1 MTCGSTLTQRC
12 IMTTNER
19 VILVSLDWL
28 MDRPMRFPQLLFICP
43 SFVKSVTSEDNN
55 SSYFSFLLSSA
66 LVGRADDVE
75 EYWLMISLSL
85 SPRCWRRWTT
95 SNYFSF
101 REQSPWFPLIHWKQ
115 IKSYWRTL
123 VDFIFQIDLLV
134 WTEILIRETSTNSFV
149 SCPSMDWLID
159 LDSLLW

>member
-1 MTCGSTLTQRC
+1 
-12 IMTTNER
+12 MTTNER

-75 EYWLMISLSL
+75 EY
-85 SPRCWRRWTT
+85 
-95 SNYFSF
+95 
-101 REQSPWFPLIHWKQ
+101 
-115 IKSYWRTL
+115 
-123 VDFIFQIDLLV
+123 
-134 WTEILIRETSTNSFV
+134 
-149 SCPSMDWLID
+149 
-159 LDSLLW
+159 